1 MADSTTANYA
11 WKKPENGASSDTWG
25 IKWNENAD
33 DIDADLKAVENKAD
47 ARLVK
52 ASNLSDLT
60 NVVAARVNLGLGTA
74 ATQAS
79 SAFEAAGAASTAQSN
94 AVNASCQRASNLAD
108 LANAATARGNL
119 GLGTGATRNITVSSS
134 GPSGG
139 SAGDVWIQI

>member
-1 MADSTTANYA
+1 MADGTTTNYG

-33 DIDADLKAVENKAD
+33 DMDSDLKAVEDKTD

-60 NVVAARVNLGLGTA
+60 NAATARTNLGLGTA
-74 ATQAS
+74 ATHSS
-79 SAFEAAGAASTAQSN
+79 SAFETAGAAA
-94 AVNASCQRASNLAD
+94 AVSAASCQRASNLSD
-108 LANAATARGNL
+108 LANASTARGNL
-119 GLGTGATRNITVSSS
+119 GLGTAAVRNITVSAS

-139 SAGDVWIQI
+139 SSGDMWIHI

>member
-1 MADSTTANYA
+1 MADGATTNYG

-33 DIDADLKAVENKAD
+33 DIDSDLKAVENKAD

-52 ASNLSDLT
+52 ANNLSDLT
-60 NVVAARVNLGLGTA
+60 NAATARTNLGLGTA
-74 ATQAS
+74 AVQAS
-79 SAFEAAGAASTAQSN
+79 SAFDAAGAAASAQSN
-94 AVNASCQRASNLAD
+94 AINASCQRASNLAD
-108 LANAATARGNL
+108 LANPSTARGNL
-119 GLGTGATRNITVSSS
+119 GLGTGAVRNITVSAS